1 MESLMKMLNSC
12 TNVSVG
18 IQFDLGTASYV
29 INSADISL
37 KNNRLKIGT
46 IDNYLSI
53 DLSDTTIDAEEDGHL
68 IFIESNNYPTVVSLS
83 Y

>member
-1 MESLMKMLNSC
+1 MKSLMKMLNSC
-12 TNVSVG
+12 TNVCVG
-18 IQFDLGTASYV
+18 IHFALGTASYV
-29 INSADISL
+29 IDSDEISL
-37 KNNRLKIGT
+37 KNNRLRIGT

-53 DLSDTTIDAEEDGHL
+53 DLTDTTIDAEEDGHL